1 STVTVDVTAV
11 ASGTASAPIALAVGP
26 NTITTVVTASDG
38 VSTRTYTITVNRL
51 DVYLTNLK
59 INNGSIPLSPAFHY
73 NTTSY
78 TASVPN
84 STASI
89 KITPALAYS
98 GSTVTVNGA
107 PVASGTASNSIALV
121 AGPNTIN
128 TVVTGADGVTTY
140 TYAITITRAPSNN
153 ANLSNLVLSSGTLS
167 PAFAGGTTSYTASV
181 NTASITVTP

>member
-1 STVTVDVTAV
+1 TVTVTRAPGNTYLSNLKINNGSISLTPSFQYLTTSYSTYVDNAITSIKITPAVAASGSTVTVNGTAV

-107 PVASGTASNSIALV
+107 PVASGTPSNSIAL
-121 AGPNTIN
+121 
-128 TVVTGADGVTTY
+128 
-140 TYAITITRAPSNN
+140 
-153 ANLSNLVLSSGTLS
+153 
-167 PAFAGGTTSYTASV
+167 
-181 NTASITVTP
+181 